1 MNKKKI
7 QIAACLLAGAIPVV
21 GVVGGNVN
29 KKTPFAESII
39 AQMANEPTIKTEINN
54 MEIALLDGNILEV
67 TSNYSKYVT
76 EKYYGSFDQYA
87 PKPVTLTWTAEDGA
101 LYYTVS
107 LSRSK
112 DMSTPDTYQTYT
124 NSLTVEDLFT
134 GTDYYYQISAKYP
147 EKVVKS
153 RIFTFRTAA
162 TPRTVFIDG
171 VTNTRDIGG
180 YYVENGTKKI
190 KQGMIYRGAK
200 LEADAGHNL
209 KGMTEESKNKML
221 YEYGIKTDLDL
232 RGEVAKSPLGDSVNF
247 VNVSG
252 PYYVGGNGID
262 STNSS
267 DKAHWT
273 GTFREALI
281 KEIKTFANPENY
293 PIYVHCSLGRDRTGT
308 ICFLIN
314 ALCGVGEMDLFMDY
328 ELSFMSVMGNLDGQ
342 SPSNMVG
349 GAFANLC
356 YYMKNYVKGGTL
368 AQNTEK
374 FMLDIGITQAEI
386 DTIRSIMIEEVN
398 A

>member
-1 MNKKKI
+1 
-7 QIAACLLAGAIPVV
+7 L
-21 GVVGGNVN
+21 
-29 KKTPFAESII
+29 
-39 AQMANEPTIKTEINN
+39 
-54 MEIALLDGNILEV
+54 
-67 TSNYSKYVT
+67 
-76 EKYYGSFDQYA
+76 
-87 PKPVTLTWTAEDGA
+87 
-101 LYYTVS
+101 
-107 LSRSK
+107 
-112 DMSTPDTYQTYT
+112 
-124 NSLTVEDLFT
+124 EDLFT

-153 RIFTFRTAA
+153 RIFTFKTAA
-162 TPRTVFIDG
+162 LPRTVFIDG

-180 YYVENGTKKI
+180 YYVENGTKRI
-190 KQGMIYRGAK
+190 KQGMVYRGAK
-200 LEADAGHNL
+200 MESDATHNL

-221 YEYGIKTDLDL
+221 YEYGIRTDLDL
-232 RGEVAKSPLGDSVNF
+232 RGEVAASPLGDSVNF

-262 STNSS
+262 STNNS
-267 DKAHWT
+267 DKAHWK

-342 SPSNMVG
+342 TPRSIVG
-349 GAFANLC
+349 GAFTTLYN
-356 YYMKNYVKGGTL
+356 YMKNYAKGTL
-368 AQNTEK
+368 AQNAEK

-386 DTIRSIMIEEVN
+386 DSIKSIMIEEVN